1 MDGSNKEIKEAKW
14 KDSQVNLY
22 LLNNKKDYSEIQ
34 QLMSFRHPNIQ
45 TVWGDVEIESKTYL
59 VVEKVTKSSNLKDFL
74 HDNPRLEN
82 LVRVDM

>member
-1 MDGSNKEIKEAKW
+1 LDGSNKEIKEAKW